1 MPTEP
6 LIDGPGASE
15 TIDAELAGLDHL
27 EAHHEPIESR
37 WWRYWNAVWPKVAA
51 IGLLVGVW
59 QVLVWSHWK
68 KDYQLYPPSKVWTL
82 LVHDLGTAKQ
92 WEAIGTTMQRAV
104 VGFLLALVV
113 GALLGLAVTASK
125 HIRSAIGSLL
135 AGLQTM
141 PSIAWFPLA
150 ILLLGL
156 TEDSIR
162 FVVVIGAAPAIANGV
177 ISGIDSSPPLL
188 RRAGRS
194 MGASRIGLYRD
205 FLLPAAMPSLVSGLK
220 LGWAF
225 AWRSL
230 MAGELLVVIPGH
242 QSIGSRLEYAR
253 DFSKGDAII
262 ASMIIIATI
271 GILMDSLVF
280 GRLERRV
287 LRNRGLGAH
296 TGR

>member
-6 LIDGPGASE
+6 LIVTPASE
-15 TIDAELAGLDHL
+15 STIDQELAGLDHL
-27 EAHHEPIESR
+27 EVHLEKAEPR
-37 WWRYWNAVWPKVAA
+37 RLRAWNTFWPKVAA

-68 KDYQLYPPSKVWTL
+68 KDYQLQPPAKVWDR

-92 WEAIGTTMQRAV
+92 WQAVGTTMERAA

-113 GALLGLAVTASK
+113 GAIVGVAVTASK

-156 TEDSIR
+156 TEDAIR
-162 FVVVIGAAPAIANGV
+162 FVVIIGAAPAIANGF

-194 MGASRIGLYRD
+194 MGASRVALYRD
-205 FLLPAAMPSLVSGLK
+205 FLIPAAMPSLASGLK

-230 MAGELLVVIPGH
+230 MAGELLVVIPKT
-242 QSIGSRLEYAR
+242 QSLGSRLEFAR
-253 DFSKGDAII
+253 DFSDGRGVI
-262 ASMIIIATI
+262 ASMIIIAVI

-280 GRLERRV
+280 SRLERRV
-287 LRNRGLGAH
+287 LRTRGLGVHA
-296 TGR
+296 R